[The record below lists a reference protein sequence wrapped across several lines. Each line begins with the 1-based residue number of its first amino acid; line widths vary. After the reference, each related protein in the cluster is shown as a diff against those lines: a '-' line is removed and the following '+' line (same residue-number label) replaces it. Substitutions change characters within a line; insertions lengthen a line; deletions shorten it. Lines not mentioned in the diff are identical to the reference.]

1 MSGNSSFSRYAFW
14 LTLTVVALIAGGL
27 AGSWATARSGVSP
40 FGAAEAT
47 TMWLPTAS
55 GSGIEKRISFDNG
68 FEPVVKRVLP
78 SVVNISSSKIIRSPD
93 KGPQS
98 PLFSDPFFQQFF
110 GSDFSQMFR
119 APQERREHS
128 LGSGVI
134 VSADGHI
141 LTNNHVVDG
150 ANEIKISLTD
160 EREFTAHVVGTD
172 PKTDVAVLKVDAKDL
187 PLVTFGDS
195 SKMEVGHFVIA
206 VGNPFGIG
214 QTVTM
219 GIVSAT
225 GRSGLGIEDYED
237 FIQTDAPIN
246 PGNSGGAMVN
256 VRGELIGINTAIIS
270 GGGGNEGVG
279 FAIPVNMAR
288 GVMDQIL
295 KNGKVTRGWLGVS
308 VQTLTAEIAKAF
320 GIPEQQRG
328 VVVTDV
334 SPDSP
339 ASRSGLT
346 KGDVIQELNG
356 EAIHDSRSLSLKISM
371 MAPQVTVRLK
381 VRRGAEE
388 RDISAV
394 LAELPAKEA
403 VNSQPGAKS
412 GTSHF
417 GLSVEPLTP
426 QLSRQLGLSQTTKG
440 VVLSEVQSGSAAEE
454 AGLQRGDV
462 VEEVNHKSVTA
473 VDQFQAAVSQAGNQ
487 PLLLLINRGGS
498 HLFVVVP
505 AS

>member
-1 MSGNSSFSRYAFW
+1 
-14 LTLTVVALIAGGL
+14 
-27 AGSWATARSGVSP
+27 
-40 FGAAEAT
+40 
-47 TMWLPTAS
+47 MWLPTAS

-279 FAIPVNMAR
+279 FAASWTRFSRTVKSRAAGSGYRFKRLQRKSRKPSEFPNSNREWWSRTFRRIARLR
-288 GVMDQIL
+288 GVD
-295 KNGKVTRGWLGVS
+295 
-308 VQTLTAEIAKAF
+308 
-320 GIPEQQRG
+320 
-328 VVVTDV
+328 
-334 SPDSP
+334 
-339 ASRSGLT
+339 
-346 KGDVIQELNG
+346 
-356 EAIHDSRSLSLKISM
+356 
-371 MAPQVTVRLK
+371 
-381 VRRGAEE
+381 
-388 RDISAV
+388 
-394 LAELPAKEA
+394 
-403 VNSQPGAKS
+403 
-412 GTSHF
+412 
-417 GLSVEPLTP
+417 
-426 QLSRQLGLSQTTKG
+426 
-440 VVLSEVQSGSAAEE
+440 
-454 AGLQRGDV
+454 
-462 VEEVNHKSVTA
+462 
-473 VDQFQAAVSQAGNQ
+473 
-487 PLLLLINRGGS
+487 
-498 HLFVVVP
+498 
-505 AS
+505 